1 MESELASQQS
11 SIQVEKRDQTGSEA
25 EDDEDGVVVDL
36 LIDDRDSASS
46 HKSDGFQPKY
56 TFSDEKEEE
65 AMEYYEALGVAIAC
79 MPTKDGDEELFD
91 DSAKHRQ
98 SVGAMD
104 HLQTAPC
111 SPLDMMTQAPVNT
124 NDAGC
129 KKPLL
134 VESVKLSVDSE
145 SAGDEEEEEIED
157 DDFSPCRD
165 LFSAHFDKLASDLK
179 VCFVVIETCDCREP

>member
-1 MESELASQQS
+1 
-11 SIQVEKRDQTGSEA
+11 
-25 EDDEDGVVVDL
+25 
-36 LIDDRDSASS
+36 
-46 HKSDGFQPKY
+46 
-56 TFSDEKEEE
+56 
-65 AMEYYEALGVAIAC
+65 
-79 MPTKDGDEELFD
+79 
-91 DSAKHRQ
+91 
-98 SVGAMD
+98 MD

-111 SPLDMMTQAPVNT
+111 SPLDVMTQAPVNT

-134 VESVKLSVDSE
+134 VESMKLSVDSE

-179 VCFVVIETCDCREP
+179 VCVCGHCDMQLQRAMIQLPDSAKTFLKQSLKTSTFGLFCFQRL